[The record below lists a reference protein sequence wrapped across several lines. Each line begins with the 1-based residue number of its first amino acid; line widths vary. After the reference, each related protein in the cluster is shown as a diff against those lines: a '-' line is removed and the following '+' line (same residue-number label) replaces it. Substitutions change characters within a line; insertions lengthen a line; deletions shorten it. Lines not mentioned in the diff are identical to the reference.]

1 MSKTNCQAGY
11 TLLELLLVVL
21 LVLLFTGAAV
31 MNVAP
36 LAQGAR
42 LDEGVGQ
49 LETLLRFARAEAAQ
63 QGRRHQLQ
71 IQAASEAQPAS
82 RAAIAVRWEPE
93 PLQDPGVFVQSQ
105 STAAL
110 AQSVTEHVR
119 IEHVRLIE
127 PASPS
132 AHPPAARDAWD
143 MSAPASEPPGAPA
156 FGAVEEWPSIT
167 FYPDGSSDS
176 AEILVGSTDIND
188 PRLMLVKWN
197 GLSGSTAREGVNP
210 ESLGLVGSRTAE
222 AQPLEPA
229 SVAQTI
235 LGPSAP

>member
-71 IQAASEAQPAS
+71 IQTATEVPPAQ

-93 PLQDPGVFVQSQ
+93 PLDAPGVFVRSQ

-110 AQSVTEHVR
+110 ANLRRLCETHLAGEYSIEVIDLLKNPTLAAGDQIVAIPTLVR
-119 IEHVRLIE
+119 KLPTPMKKILGDLSNETRV
-127 PASPS
+127 
-132 AHPPAARDAWD
+132 
-143 MSAPASEPPGAPA
+143 
-156 FGAVEEWPSIT
+156 
-167 FYPDGSSDS
+167 
-176 AEILVGSTDIND
+176 LVGLDL
-188 PRLMLVKWN
+188 R
-197 GLSGSTAREGVNP
+197 A
-210 ESLGLVGSRTAE
+210 A
-222 AQPLEPA
+222 
-229 SVAQTI
+229 
-235 LGPSAP
+235 

>member
-93 PLQDPGVFVQSQ
+93 PLQDPGVFVQRQ

-119 IEHVRLIE
+119 SEHVRLIE

-229 SVAQTI
+229 SVAHTI